1 MTASPRSFS
10 STPRRRPRKSTAG
23 IKSLNGKTAKPQSPR
38 SRSKVARH
46 PAFNGDTKPQPS
58 ATPPQNGNSQET
70 QKNTKVVSHPA
81 FQKKG
86 QSTPKTAANKA
97 SSTPSQLPNKQQQFP
112 LWLRTLLAVK
122 NGTSILT
129 GCVVTAVL
137 IVYSST
143 VYVQQQWTEEYQRL
157 EQLQR
162 EHRNLTAADEV
173 FKNQLASQANQENA
187 GLVAPSPSNTIF
199 LPRSE
204 EKPFVED
211 AQTASRRIN
220 RNVNAPLGY

>member
-1 MTASPRSFS
+1 MTASPRSLS
-10 STPRRRPRKSTAG
+10 STQRRRPRKPTAA
-23 IKSLNGKTAKPQSPR
+23 KSAKVKTVKPKSNR
-38 SRSKVARH
+38 SRNKVARH
-46 PAFNGDTKPQPS
+46 PAFEGDTNAKPNPTSLQPK
-58 ATPPQNGNSQET
+58 P
-70 QKNTKVVSHPA
+70 KVVSHPA
-81 FQKKG
+81 FQQQAQPTSKRA
-86 QSTPKTAANKA
+86 STPT
-97 SSTPSQLPNKQQQFP
+97 SLPTKSPKFP

-129 GCVVTAVL
+129 GCLVTAVL

-157 EQLQR
+157 EKLQR

-173 FKNQLASQANQENA
+173 FKNQLASQANQKNA

-204 EKPFVED
+204 EKPFVN
-211 AQTASRRIN
+211 QQ
-220 RNVNAPLGY
+220 NAARSWKKAVDRPLGY